1 MTKKILFFILVIGT
15 FLYTG
20 CDTTQKDGVDYNI
33 LLEKESFTEV
43 IHQLEDKASKN
54 DEYLALGSAYM
65 GLSGLKISDVI
76 NKICKS
82 SETQEDSSLM
92 AFTQSAKY
100 DKAKCDVPLS
110 YLNKATTYFL
120 QVIGEKCSTD
130 PENLSDFERDV
141 CVYKGLSQ
149 TMEAVTTLNYIQEDN
164 KLKASSCAM
173 EYALKGRA
181 SECSIYVKG
190 DVEFLKNTK
199 TYEAIFVYAD
209 GSEYE
214 YLIEKGQYGS
224 KKVIVTDGY
233 CKIDDCDNRT
243 QEKDVSSSSLY
254 HVCPVNINEDIK
266 NTQEVIHPN
275 VNQFIVNSFNK
286 GTQAILIGSDNE
298 LLTKTI
304 DGFREEIY
312 KAREDESKH
321 EVIDEEDMLLYLK
334 KQNI

>member
-1 MTKKILFFILVIGT
+1 MIKKILFFVLLLSS
-15 FLYTG
+15 FLCTG
-20 CDTTQKDGVDYNI
+20 CNTTQKETLDYNA
-33 LLEKESFTEV
+33 LLEKENFSEV
-43 IHQLEDKASKN
+43 IAQLEDKASKD

-130 PENLSDFERDV
+130 PENLSSFERNV

-164 KLKASSCAM
+164 KLKASSCAI
-173 EYALKGRA
+173 EYALKGKS

-190 DVEFLKNTK
+190 DIAFLKNKK
-199 TYEAIFVYAD
+199 TYESIFIYAD

-214 YLIEKGQYGS
+214 YLIEKSQYGA
-224 KKVIVTDGY
+224 KKVIITDGY
-233 CKIDDCDNRT
+233 CKIDDCDHRT
-243 QEKDVSSSSLY
+243 QDKSVASSSLY
-254 HVCPVNINEDIK
+254 HVCPININEAIK
-266 NTQEVIHPN
+266 NVQEVIHPN

-286 GTQAILIGSDNE
+286 GTQAILIGSDDE

-304 DGFREEIY
+304 DGFREEVY
-312 KAREDESKH
+312 NAREDKNKH
-321 EVIDEEDMLLYLK
+321 NVIDEEDMLLYLK
-334 KQNI
+334 KQKI